1 MIVQHLLALYPM
13 VIGPLWD
20 HFEIRRLKIGTDPRR
35 KLKFYLLTIAVTWA
49 LSAAACAAVGWQGI
63 FEIHVG
69 LGETSWMPSGDA
81 EAAFMLG
88 LGTFLIALW
97 IPAILVRKSARYAA
111 TIEKAMKPL
120 RFILPATGE
129 ERWWWVAICAT
140 AGIGEEILY
149 RGFLIQ
155 YFRHAP
161 LHLNLIP
168 ALMLACAVFGF
179 AHIYQGL
186 KGIVGTG
193 ILGLLL
199 SAVFVITGNLLVPVI
214 LHFLIDLRILLLLPA
229 ENKLNLE
236 SA

>member
-1 MIVQHLLALYPM
+1 
-13 VIGPLWD
+13 
-20 HFEIRRLKIGTDPRR
+20 
-35 KLKFYLLTIAVTWA
+35 
-49 LSAAACAAVGWQGI
+49 
-63 FEIHVG
+63 
-69 LGETSWMPSGDA
+69 
-81 EAAFMLG
+81 
-88 LGTFLIALW
+88 
-97 IPAILVRKSARYAA
+97 
-111 TIEKAMKPL
+111 MKPL

-155 YFRHAP
+155 YFRRTP
-161 LHLNLIP
+161 LHLKLIP

-179 AHIYQGL
+179 AHIHQGL

-193 ILGLLL
+193 ILGILFG
-199 SAVFVITGNLLVPVI
+199 AVFVITGNLLVSVI
-214 LHFLIDLRILLLLPA
+214 LHFLVDLRILLLAPA